1 MEFNSQEYIK
11 GQIDKQ
17 YIQPK
22 ESRFKTPFDYS
33 SYPVDEDTMEKV
45 IGRNCDE
52 LRNMVGEGEL
62 TYAEIVKCFW
72 NQAIKT
78 KDYNAVISLNEEAVK
93 QAEALTYDASHDVLY
108 GMPVLIKDN
117 INAVGL
123 PTTAGAAVLKD
134 NQADEDAELVRLLKE
149 KGAIILGK
157 ANLSEW
163 ANFMSTDS
171 SNGYSTIGGQT
182 KNLFGQ
188 FDVGGSS
195 SGSAAAVALNITPVA
210 IGTETAGSIIY
221 PASQNGIVGLKPTL
235 GLVSQEGIIPVS
247 KTHDT
252 AGPMANTVKDTYD
265 LFKAIS
271 QTDAVAEWAVEAAD
285 LKIGI
290 IENDS
295 VKSVYRG
302 EDAQVLEVLS
312 KRLKQAG
319 AACEAVTLLED
330 AFEVDYVPILKFE
343 FDEGVR
349 DFFKGIDKGLTLSDV
364 IAFNERDLENTAPYN
379 QELLVQSAETD
390 VTRQSIEEH
399 IQSNQKKTRAAL
411 ETAFEEVDVLVTL
424 SNYATVLYAASGY
437 PAVTLPG
444 FKRTT
449 GEPVGITLIG
459 KSGEDVHLLEI
470 AHALESFVY

>member
-1 MEFNSQEYIK
+1 MDFNSQDYIK

-17 YIQPK
+17 YTTPK
-22 ESRFKTPFDYS
+22 ESRFKTPFDYD
-33 SYPVDEDTMEKV
+33 SYPVDADIMEKI
-45 IGRNCDE
+45 IGKGCDA
-52 LRNMVGEGEL
+52 LQHMVGEGEL
-62 TYAEIVKCFW
+62 TYADIVKCYW
-72 NQAIKT
+72 NQAIKM
-78 KDYNAVISLNEEAVK
+78 KDYNALISLNEDAVK
-93 QAEALTYDASHDVLY
+93 QAESLNYDEAHDVCY
-108 GMPVLIKDN
+108 GLPVLIKDN
-117 INAVGL
+117 INVAGL
-123 PTTAGAAVLKD
+123 LNTAGAAVLKEHV
-134 NQADEDAELVRLLKE
+134 AEEDAELIRLLKE

-157 ANLSEW
+157 TNLSEW

-182 KNLFGQ
+182 KNPFGP

-195 SGSAAAVALNITPVA
+195 SGSAAAVALSIAPLA

-252 AGPMANTVKDTYD
+252 AGPMAKTIKDTYD

-295 VKSVYRG
+295 VKGVYRD
-302 EDAQVLEVLS
+302 EDSQMMHTFS
-312 KRLKQAG
+312 DRLKQADL
-319 AACEAVTLLED
+319 ACENVTLSDEAL
-330 AFEVDYVPILKFE
+330 EVDYIPILKFE

-349 DFFKGIDKGLTLSDV
+349 DFFKASNKGLTLSDV
-364 IAFNERDLENTAPYN
+364 ISFNNRDLDNTAPYN

-390 VTRQSIEEH
+390 VTRESIEEH
-399 IQSNQKKTRAAL
+399 IQSNQKKTREAL
-411 ETAFEEVDVLVTL
+411 NKAFEAVDVLVTL

-444 FKRTT
+444 FKRAT

-470 AHALESFVY
+470 AHALEPFVY

>member
-1 MEFNSQEYIK
+1 MDFNSQEYID

-22 ESRFKTPFDYS
+22 ESRFKKPFDYS
-33 SYPVDEDTMEKV
+33 SYPVDEGTMNKV
-45 IGRNCDE
+45 IKRDCSE
-52 LRNMVGEGEL
+52 LQKMVGEGEV
-62 TYAEIVKCFW
+62 TYADIMKCFW
-72 NQAIKT
+72 NQAVKL
-78 KDYNAVISLNEEAVK
+78 KGYNAIISLNEEAVT
-93 QAEALTYDASHDVLY
+93 QAEALTYDESRDVLY

-117 INAVGL
+117 INVAGL
-123 PTTAGAAVLKD
+123 PNTAGAAVLKD
-134 NQADEDAELVRLLKE
+134 NLVDEDAKLVRLLKE

-182 KNLFGQ
+182 KNPFGS

-195 SGSAAAVALNITPVA
+195 SGSAAAVALNITPLAV
-210 IGTETAGSIIY
+210 GTETAGSIIY

-235 GLVSQEGIIPVS
+235 GLVSQDGIIPVS

-252 AGPMANTVKDTYD
+252 AGPMAKTVKDTYR
-265 LFKAIS
+265 LFKVIS
-271 QTDAVAEWAVEAAD
+271 QSEEVAEWTVKAAD

-290 IENDS
+290 IENES
-295 VKSVYRG
+295 IKRVYRD
-302 EDAQVLEVLS
+302 EDAEVMASLS
-312 KRLKQAG
+312 DRLKQADLV
-319 AACEAVTLLED
+319 CKNVTLSDE

-349 DFFKGIDKGLTLSDV
+349 DFFNGIDKGLTLSDV
-364 IAFNERDLENTAPYN
+364 IAFNERDLKNTAPYN

-399 IQSNQKKTRAAL
+399 IQSNQKKTREAL
-411 ETAFEEVDVLVTL
+411 DKSFEAVDVLVTL

-449 GEPVGITLIG
+449 GEPVGITFIG
-459 KSGEDVHLLEI
+459 KNGEDIRLLEM
-470 AHALESFVY
+470 AHALESFIY